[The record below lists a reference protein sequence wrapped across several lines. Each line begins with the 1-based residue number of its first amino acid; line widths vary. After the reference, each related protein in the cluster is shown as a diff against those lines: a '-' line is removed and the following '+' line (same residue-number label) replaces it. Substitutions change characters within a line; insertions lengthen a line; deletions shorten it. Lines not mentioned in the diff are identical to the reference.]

1 MKSDRRPIKRLGE
14 VEFLRFV
21 FALIVAIHHSRF
33 LVGDSNC
40 YFLKG
45 SFAVE
50 FFFLLS
56 GYLLMQS
63 IEKMSPTVGNLGEET
78 FSFIS
83 KKYKSLYPAVLIA
96 WLIALVAG
104 FFLVNDTPIQ
114 TLFIDSVW
122 EASLLQMSGLK
133 IGLSLNASTWYLSSM
148 LLCMIVLFPLIR
160 RYKQTAV
167 KLIIPV
173 CSILILGWMCREY
186 THPRNPTAWTG
197 FTFRG
202 NLRAFAEIGLG
213 TSCYLISKKLSEFNF
228 NRFARV
234 FLTLIKWFFYSAVI
248 LYMYFPGSVKN
259 DFFFIAVL
267 MIAISLTFSKQCIDC
282 NLYNNKLVY
291 FLGKYSLYLFLG
303 HKYWSFMLGSLLP
316 EGLSANKQTLI
327 YMAVSVVNA
336 AFIMLLC
343 ELWTRYKKPV
353 ISAFKKCIFTNGEEK
368 KAL

>member
-1 MKSDRRPIKRLGE
+1 MSSGRKPIKKLGE
-14 VEFLRFV
+14 VELWRFV

-50 FFFLLS
+50 FFLLLS

-78 FSFIS
+78 LSFVA
-83 KKYKSLYPAVLIA
+83 KKYKSLYPAVFIA

-104 FFLVNDTPIQ
+104 IVLLDTPVKD
-114 TLFIDSVW
+114 LFFDSVW
-122 EASLLQMSGLK
+122 EAALLQMT
-133 IGLSLNASTWYLSSM
+133 GLSIGQSLNSSTWYLSSM

-160 RYKQTAV
+160 RYKQTAI
-167 KLIIPV
+167 KIIIPV
-173 CSILILGWMCREY
+173 SALLILGWMCKEY
-186 THPRNPTAWTG
+186 GHPRNPTSWIG
-197 FTFRG
+197 FTFKG

-213 TSCYLISKKLSEFNF
+213 TTCYQIAKKISELNF
-228 NRFARV
+228 NRFARIM
-234 FLTLIKWFFYSAVI
+234 LTVIKWFLYAAII
-248 LYMYFPGSVKN
+248 LYMYLPVSTKN

-282 NLYNNKLVY
+282 NWYNKKPVY

-303 HKYWSFMLGSLLP
+303 HKYWSFMLTPLLP
-316 EGLSANKQTLI
+316 EGFSVNKKTLI
-327 YMAVSVVNA
+327 YMAVSIVNS

-343 ELWTRYKKPV
+343 ELWSHYKKPI
-353 ISAFKKCIFTNGEEK
+353 ISAFKKCIFINGEEK
-368 KAL
+368 KVS